1 MKTKGEKIVKFING
15 QLHEYTLYKLIDKY
29 NPILKQKAKE
39 FDFQNPPNHP
49 ADLAISLAETMGKN
63 GGIGLAAPQ
72 VGIPYRVFAMGLIQL
87 DRQKEEKKMNV
98 ITLFNPEII
107 YKSDNKAKALEGC
120 LTFPGMYLEVER
132 PFEIKVRF
140 QNHFGNYM
148 EMTLYGI
155 DARCALHEY
164 DHLDGILFIDRVTNI
179 KSYMSGS
186 EYRKMKK

>member
-72 VGIPYRVFAMGLIQL
+72 IGIPYRVFAMGLIQL
-87 DRQKEEKKMNV
+87 DKQKEEKTMNV
-98 ITLFNPEII
+98 ITMFNPDIF
-107 YKSDNKAKALEGC
+107 YKSDNKVKALEGC

-164 DHLDGILFIDRVTNI
+164 DHLDGILYTTKIAKTKLKLVQEKMR
-179 KSYMSGS
+179 KS
-186 EYRKMKK
+186 R

>member
-1 MKTKGEKIVKFING
+1 MNLKNERIIKFVNG
-15 QLHEYTLYKLIDKY
+15 QMMEYFHFKLIDKY
-29 NPILKQKAKE
+29 DPMLKEKAEDFDFNNPPMNPITL
-39 FDFQNPPNHP
+39 
-49 ADLAISLAETMGKN
+49 SMSMAETMGKY

-72 VGIPYRVFAMGLIQL
+72 IGMPYRVFSIGLIQL

-98 ITLFNPEII
+98 ITMFNPEIL
-107 YKSDNKAKALEGC
+107 YKSENKVKALEGC
-120 LTFPGMYLEVER
+120 ITFPGMYLEIER

-164 DHLDGILFIDRVTNI
+164 DHLDGILYTTKIPKTKLKLVQE
-179 KSYMSGS
+179 KL
-186 EYRKMKK
+186 RKVK

>member
-15 QLHEYTLYKLIDKY
+15 QIHEYTLYKLIDKY
-29 NPILKQKAKE
+29 DPILKQKAKE
-39 FDFQNPPNHP
+39 FDFQNPPIHP

-72 VGIPYRVFAMGLIQL
+72 VGIPYRVFSMGLIQL
-87 DRQKEEKKMNV
+87 DRQKEEKTMNV

-107 YKSDNKAKALEGC
+107 YKSDNKVKALEGC
-120 LTFPGMYLEVER
+120 LTFPGMYLEIER

-164 DHLDGILFIDRVTNI
+164 DHLDGILYTTKIPKTKLKLVQE
-179 KSYMSGS
+179 KM
-186 EYRKMKK
+186 RKAR